1 MIKEFNFFRRRFEAT
16 QCWLYDYDGINPPPN
31 STVPSNSPLAMDEK
45 TTNLSTN
52 NLANKAIE
60 DEKQSR
66 IHGSTGTRPGLER
79 TEFSSTFGLTE
90 EETREFW
97 DLILPEETGSGT
109 NDRIIIHLMS

>member
-1 MIKEFNFFRRRFEAT
+1 
-16 QCWLYDYDGINPPPN
+16 
-31 STVPSNSPLAMDEK
+31 MDEK

-109 NDRIIIHLMS
+109 NEWIIIYLMS

>member
-1 MIKEFNFFRRRFEAT
+1 
-16 QCWLYDYDGINPPPN
+16 
-31 STVPSNSPLAMDEK
+31 MDEK

-97 DLILPEETGSGT
+97 DMILVLQIWKEEMLLEYVTMKL
-109 NDRIIIHLMS
+109 NVC